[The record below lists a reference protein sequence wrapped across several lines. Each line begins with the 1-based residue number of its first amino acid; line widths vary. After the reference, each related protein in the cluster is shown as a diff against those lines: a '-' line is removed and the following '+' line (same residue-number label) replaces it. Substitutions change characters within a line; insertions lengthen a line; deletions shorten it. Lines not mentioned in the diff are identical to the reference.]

1 MSQQVAAAGLLH
13 LGLDAEAGLGLVA
26 AQVRDHQKIPGLH
39 TGKKIIGNPLPF
51 CAHNHQGS
59 SSTRG
64 HLKSGH
70 L

>member
-26 AQVRDHQKIPGLH
+26 AQVKVHQKIPGLH
-39 TGKKIIGNPLPF
+39 TGKKIIGNPLHF
-51 CAHNHQGS
+51 VHIT
-59 SSTRG
+59 TRG
-64 HLKSGH
+64 QVQLEGIFSF